1 MDTRAFR
8 FNYAEGSHY
17 YEVDFP
23 AVLDYKNSVLEKA
36 GVQPKCARHC
46 LTADVTQKGWI
57 ERLKEN
63 GFNPQEVTL
72 YVHYLFFFSP
82 SLPLLCVASRWF
94 LEGLTMYL
102 EEKENKFVLSEA
114 LESSAVGSRAL
125 VLTITA
131 EKVAE
136 YRKPDSLFMTHNIE
150 MKYGTSDPGAFIS
163 SCGWTVGEVLNY
175 QETCARFN
183 RQDLFD
189 PDRTGMHFA
198 LGHKK

>member
-46 LTADVTQKGWI
+46 LTADVTQQGWV

-63 GFNPQEVTL
+63 GYNPQETTL
-72 YVHYLFFFSP
+72 YVTYPFSFP
-82 SLPLLCVASRWF
+82 RLTFACFTSRWV

-102 EEKENKFVLSEA
+102 TEKDNKDILSQA
-114 LESSAVGSRAL
+114 LESSGVGSRAL
-125 VLTITA
+125 VLTLTA

-136 YRKPDSLFMTHNIE
+136 YNKPESLFKAHNIE
-150 MKYGTSDPGAFIS
+150 VKFGTSDPGAFLS
-163 SCGWTVGEVLNY
+163 GCGWTVDEVLNY
-175 QETCARFN
+175 EEACAAFN
-183 RQDLFD
+183 RQDLFV
-189 PDRTGMHFA
+189 PNRSGMYFA
-198 LGHKK
+198 LGCKK